1 MSNLLTYAQ
10 ELVYTLMS
18 LMPSRYQQNSLGAV
32 LGLFLEASGR
42 SLPEHSQTV
51 SASALSR
58 FLNQYNWSSRA
69 VIRAVRKSVLE
80 QILAN
85 RPVGRRPTLQVILDL
100 TTLEKTG
107 KFKGLGHFI
116 RVYNGKRGL
125 HLVVLYI
132 VLGRWRLPWGILCL
146 SG

>member
-10 ELVYTLMS
+10 KLVYTLMS
-18 LMPSRYQQNSLGAV
+18 LMPSRYQQNSLRGL

-42 SLPEHSQTV
+42 LPEAQLRLTLPEHSQTV
-51 SASALSR
+51 SPSSLSR
-58 FLNQYNWSSRA
+58 FLNQYKWSCPS
-69 VIRAVRKSVLE
+69 VIKAMRQSVLQ

-107 KFKGLGHFI
+107 TL
-116 RVYNGKRGL
+116 
-125 HLVVLYI
+125 
-132 VLGRWRLPWGILCL
+132 
-146 SG
+146 